1 MTIFSHPFKDGAA
14 KVTAM
19 SWAPTN
25 NKFAVVTTDR
35 VVILF
40 DDTGERRDKFSTKP
54 GDPKVIKNYLYV
66 LLGDALEA
74 NISLNVRKLVN
85 LICSLILV

>member
-1 MTIFSHPFKDGAA
+1 MTWS
-14 KVTAM
+14 
-19 SWAPTN
+19 PTN

-54 GDPKVIKNYLYV
+54 GDPKVSTHIQ
-66 LLGDALEA
+66 
-74 NISLNVRKLVN
+74 
-85 LICSLILV
+85 

>member
-1 MTIFSHPFKDGAA
+1 MAWS
-14 KVTAM
+14 
-19 SWAPTN
+19 PTN

-54 GDPKVIKNYLYV
+54 GDPKVRIFIHSWYKSMETMTV
-66 LLGDALEA
+66 
-74 NISLNVRKLVN
+74 IN
-85 LICSLILV
+85 LKMGPQIA

>member
-1 MTIFSHPFKDGAA
+1 MAWS
-14 KVTAM
+14 
-19 SWAPTN
+19 PTN

-54 GDPKVIKNYLYV
+54 GDPKVRISIHSWYKSMEIMTLINLKMGSQIAWPFFIV
-66 LLGDALEA
+66 FDA
-74 NISLNVRKLVN
+74 ILVN
-85 LICSLILV
+85 NSFHKPY

>member
-1 MTIFSHPFKDGAA
+1 MLFKIIHTKLFAKDILVLHNFFIFKDGAA

-19 SWAPTN
+19 AWSSTN

-54 GDPKVIKNYLYV
+54 GDPKVSYFYHHEI
-66 LLGDALEA
+66 
-74 NISLNVRKLVN
+74 IF
-85 LICSLILV
+85 IL

>member
-1 MTIFSHPFKDGAA
+1 MA
-14 KVTAM
+14 
-19 SWAPTN
+19 WASTN

-54 GDPKVIKNYLYV
+54 ARCDCSDSSEEKETCKHKSSEIKKF
-66 LLGDALEA
+66 A
-74 NISLNVRKLVN
+74 NIG
-85 LICSLILV
+85 I